1 MKNLI
6 EYISNKNE
14 LSEGLLS
21 GMDDTL
27 AKGDSTS
34 LIIEYVNF
42 LAKSKRDEKYVDSDI
57 DTVVNNAIKYNVL
70 SCGKS
75 GEIICDYSGVKKIA
89 ADDRRACMFT
99 YSLVCNSTG
108 IEMNTK
114 FLPKSIKKI
123 TFKNF
128 DSVVNLDICGDND
141 LSSVDLEYLG
151 KITILTVD
159 NDSVVKLGKITCDE
173 LQIRDY
179 LGKDIHSKG
188 ISLKTGSTINTL
200 NLSNCKK
207 LGALIGKKLNINN
220 IALHPNFV
228 EHVVRNSGF
237 AKQDT
242 CAYLVADR
250 YR

>member
-1 MKNLI
+1 MKNLNDI
-6 EYISNKNE
+6 IA
-14 LSEGLLS
+14 EGLLS

-27 AKGDSTS
+27 AKGDSVS
-34 LIIEYVNF
+34 LIYEYVNF
-42 LAKSKRDEKYVDSDI
+42 LAKSKRLENYGESDVN
-57 DTVVNNAIKYNVL
+57 TVLNAAIKYNVL
-70 SCGKS
+70 SCGKP
-75 GEIICDYSGVKKIA
+75 GEIICDYSRIAKIA
-89 ADDRRACMFT
+89 ADDRMACMFT
-99 YSLVCNSTG
+99 YSLVCSSTG

-128 DSVVNLDICGDND
+128 DSVINLDICGDND
-141 LSSVDLEYLG
+141 LSGVDLEYLG

-159 NDSVVKLGKITCDE
+159 NNSVVKLGKITCDE
-173 LQIRDY
+173 LQVRDN
-179 LGKDIHSKG
+179 LNKDIHTKG

-200 NLSNCKK
+200 DLSKCRE
-207 LGALIGKKLNINN
+207 LGTLIGKKLNINN

-228 EHVVRNSGF
+228 EHIVRNSGF

-250 YR
+250 YK